1 MTGLVRRLP
10 KILVLVG
17 LALGLTASS
26 GTAASPTQAP
36 MLGVVPHANVLHGLV
51 PRTSTAASATAGG
64 TNLSLRTKPCK
75 ATCWVMR
82 QNTTYAIYWVP
93 SGQSVA
99 DGYET
104 DINQF
109 LTDVAAASGS
119 TTNVYSVATQYYD
132 STGFISYQSTFGGS
146 DVDTDPFPANGCND
160 QVDSVCLTKQQI
172 QTEIGN
178 VIAAKGWSAGP
189 DSLFILMTPNGVG
202 SCYDSFGRLCSSNY
216 YCGYHDSFS
225 LNGQPVVYANIPYD
239 ATSGDGNCSSGSS
252 PNAND
257 ADAAINIISHEQN
270 EAITDPNGNAWSDRA
285 GDEIADLCVWEFGK
299 PLGGNGPNAYNQV
312 INGHDYWLQEEYSN
326 AGSTCRQHYTGIPT
340 KTIRPASRKAP
351 TIAGQARVGRK
362 LSAGKGS
369 WSGPPTTYAYRWL
382 RCNGG
387 GSCVAIGGATHQSY
401 KLTKRDAGHRM
412 RVRVTA
418 VNSAG
423 RTTATSRPTA
433 RVATA

>member
-36 MLGVVPHANVLHGLV
+36 MLGVVPHANVLHGLE
-51 PRTSTAASATAGG
+51 PRTSTAATATAGG

-202 SCYDSFGRLCSSNY
+202 SCYDSFGRFLTQRQRRRR
-216 YCGYHDSFS
+216 GDQHH
-225 LNGQPVVYANIPYD
+225 QPR
-239 ATSGDGNCSSGSS
+239 TERGDHRSERKRLVRQGRRRDCRPLRVGVREA
-252 PNAND
+252 PGWKRPKRLQPGD
-257 ADAAINIISHEQN
+257 QRPRLLAA
-270 EAITDPNGNAWSDRA
+270 
-285 GDEIADLCVWEFGK
+285 
-299 PLGGNGPNAYNQV
+299 GGIQ
-312 INGHDYWLQEEYSN
+312 QR
-326 AGSTCRQHYTGIPT
+326 RQHLPAALHRHPNEDDSTG
-340 KTIRPASRKAP
+340 
-351 TIAGQARVGRK
+351 
-362 LSAGKGS
+362 
-369 WSGPPTTYAYRWL
+369 
-382 RCNGG
+382 
-387 GSCVAIGGATHQSY
+387 
-401 KLTKRDAGHRM
+401 
-412 RVRVTA
+412 
-418 VNSAG
+418 
-423 RTTATSRPTA
+423 
-433 RVATA
+433 